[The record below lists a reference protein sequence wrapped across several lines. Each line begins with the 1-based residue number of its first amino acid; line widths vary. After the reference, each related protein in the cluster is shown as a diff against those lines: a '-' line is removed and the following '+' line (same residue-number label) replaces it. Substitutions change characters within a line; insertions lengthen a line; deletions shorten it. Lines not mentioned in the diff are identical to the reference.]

1 MVLIGRIHDV
11 PHRKKLDFY
20 KYIYIY
26 IYIKRERERE
36 VHVGCP
42 CVVLGSPLSA
52 RLINTVSNIESAKS
66 K

>member
-1 MVLIGRIHDV
+1 MMSHIGRNWTFI
-11 PHRKKLDFY
+11 Y

-26 IYIKRERERE
+26 KERERERERERE
-36 VHVGCP
+36 VNVGCP
-42 CVVLGSPLSA
+42 CVVLGYPLSA